1 MVYKLFIEDGEY
13 IDRTSKEPRNL
24 LCSNWADTPE
34 GINVGWTEF
43 ETLELAM
50 EYFNLETKQAKAAEE
65 LEAIEA
71 NYEIQ

>member
-13 IDRTSKEPRNL
+13 QDRTTKEPRNL
-24 LCSNWADTPE
+24 LWTAKAYTPE

-50 EYFNLETKQAKAAEE
+50 EYFNLETKQAKTAEE

-71 NYEIQ
+71 NYQ